1 MREFKQRFHCALLV
15 CLFALPILAQVPGEP
30 APPKVPRKAPEF
42 VINVPKGRSLLLSQY
57 RGKVV
62 VLELLF
68 TTCPHCQ
75 HASQMMSKLYT
86 ELGPKGLQPLGV
98 AWNDKADLLVP
109 DFVRTYGVNF
119 PVGSASQMDVYKFL
133 DLSILQRMVVPQIV
147 IVDRAGNIRL
157 QTDPVKGPEELA
169 NEPVMRAK
177 IEELLKE
184 PAHRRPAAA
193 QRKKKS

>member
-15 CLFALPILAQVPGEP
+15 CLFALPILAQVPGQP
-30 APPKVPRKAPEF
+30 APANVPRKAPEF
-42 VINVPKGRSLLLSQY
+42 EIKVPKGPNLLLSQF

-62 VLELLF
+62 VLELMF

-86 ELGPKGLQPLGV
+86 ELGPKGLQPLGI
-98 AWNDKADLLVP
+98 AWNGNAEMLVP

-119 PVGSASQMDVYKFL
+119 PVGWANQTEVYQFL
-133 DLSILQRMVVPQIV
+133 DLSLLQRMVVPQIV
-147 IVDRAGNIRL
+147 IIDRSGTIRV

-184 PAHRRPAAA
+184 PVHRRPASV